1 MCPYYASYK
10 EVSRKIPH
18 AVSGNT
24 SWDILR
30 AAISQYFSSISI
42 PIALRPKSLAARK
55 VVPLPMKG
63 SRMVSP
69 DSDARSTSQT
79 IILIGFGHGW
89 PFTSA

>member
-24 SWDILR
+24 PWDILR

-42 PIALRPKSLAARK
+42 PMALRPKSLAARS
-55 VVPLPMKG
+55 VVPEPHEG
-63 SRMVSP
+63 VE
-69 DSDARSTSQT
+69 D
-79 IILIGFGHGW
+79 GFAANLKQVNEQG
-89 PFTSA
+89 